1 MAWGWRIPQQ
11 AEAPVEYRTLGRT
24 GIRVPAVGFGCGN
37 VGGLMIRGTHDVQ
50 VHAVQHA
57 LSLGIDYFDTAAA
70 YGDGQSETH
79 LGEVLAE
86 LRPDVHVATKFR
98 IDQESSADI
107 AGAVRRSLE
116 ASLRRLQR
124 DYVDVLQLHNNL
136 RAERGSQRTVS
147 AHDVL
152 RSGGIADAL
161 DELRSDGLI
170 RHLGFTGM
178 GETDEVHAVIASG
191 RFDTVQAYYNLLNPS
206 AGGPVRAG
214 FPAQDFRELMA
225 AAAARDIGV
234 IVIRS
239 LAGGALGGPGARRG
253 LASNN
258 PGAMVPGNDYEAD
271 VSRAG
276 ALAFLTADGWSLAQ
290 ASVRFALDHPSTSTV
305 VVGFSD
311 EAQIDAAAAAADA
324 EPLADDVRSKLRE
337 LWATDLG
344 LAGST

>member
-1 MAWGWRIPQQ
+1 M
-11 AEAPVEYRTLGRT
+11 EYRTLGRT

-37 VGGLMIRGTHDVQ
+37 VGGLMIRGSHDVQ

-57 LSLGIDYFDTAAA
+57 IGLGIDYFDTAAA

-86 LRPDVHVATKFR
+86 LRPDVRVATKFR
-98 IDQESSADI
+98 VAPEDAGDI

-124 DYVDVLQLHNNL
+124 DSVDLLQLHNNL
-136 RAERGSQRTVS
+136 RADRGPGRTVS

-161 DELRSDGLI
+161 DELRSEGMV
-170 RHLGFTGM
+170 RFMGFTGM
-178 GETDEVHAVIASG
+178 GETAEVHEVIASG

-206 AGGPVRAG
+206 AGEPVPGDYPNQDYRQLMTRA
-214 FPAQDFRELMA
+214 AEQHM
-225 AAAARDIGV
+225 GV

-239 LAGGALGGPGARRG
+239 LAGGALGGAAAREG
-253 LASNN
+253 LASRA
-258 PGAMVPGNDYEAD
+258 PGGMADGNDYESD
-271 VSRAG
+271 VARAE
-276 ALAFLTADGWSLAQ
+276 ALAFLARRGWTVAQ
-290 ASVRFALDHPSTSTV
+290 AAVRFALDHAATSTV
-305 VVGFSD
+305 VVGYSE
-311 EAQIDAAAAAADA
+311 EAQIDAAASAADA
-324 EPLADDVRSKLRE
+324 EPLTDDVLAKLRE

-344 LAGST
+344 LAGSA